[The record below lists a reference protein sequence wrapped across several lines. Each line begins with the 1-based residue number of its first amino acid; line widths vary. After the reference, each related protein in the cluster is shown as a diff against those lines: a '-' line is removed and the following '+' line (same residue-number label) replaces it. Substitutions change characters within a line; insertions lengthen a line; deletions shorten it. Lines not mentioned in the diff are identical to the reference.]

1 MFEML
6 LRAHGLFAYLIIFA
20 VLVASAFGYPFPED
34 LSLVAAGILVHVGQ
48 ANPWIMGL
56 VCYLGIMVG
65 DLVIYRIGWI
75 SGVALFRKRVFRRFF
90 TARRLKKMRSNLDQ
104 RTFLT
109 ILLARHLFYLRTA
122 TFLMCG
128 AVRVSPTRF
137 IVADALAALITTPLM
152 VGLGYLGAQHHET
165 LLTGLERFKL
175 VLLILGAL
183 VASIL
188 LARLL
193 MKHRKRGQTQSVQGA
208 SSDVPS
214 QRSPH

>member
-6 LRAHGLFAYLIIFA
+6 LRAQGLFAYLVIFA

-34 LSLVAAGILVHVGQ
+34 LSLVAAGILVSVGQ
-48 ANPWIMGL
+48 ANPWIMGF

-75 SGVALFRKRVFRRFF
+75 SGVALFRKRIFRKFF
-90 TARRLKKMRSNLDQ
+90 TSQRLKKMRYNLDK

-109 ILLARHLFYLRTA
+109 ILVARHLFYLRTA

-137 IVADALAALITTPLM
+137 IIADAVAALITTPLM
-152 VGLGYLGAQHHET
+152 VGLGYLCAEHHET
-165 LLTGLERFKL
+165 LLAGLEKFKL
-175 VLLILGAL
+175 VLLIVGAL
-183 VASIL
+183 VAFL
-188 LARLL
+188 VTARLL
-193 MKHRKRGQTQSVQGA
+193 LKRHQRGRAHTKKDAA
-208 SSDVPS
+208 SRVP
-214 QRSPH
+214 HNH